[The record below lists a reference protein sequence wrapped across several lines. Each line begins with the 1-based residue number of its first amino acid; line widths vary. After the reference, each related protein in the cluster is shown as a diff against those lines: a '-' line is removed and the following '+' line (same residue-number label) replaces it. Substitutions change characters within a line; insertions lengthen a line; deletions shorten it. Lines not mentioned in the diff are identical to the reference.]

1 MVYPVTDLAK
11 ATALFTQFLGVEP
24 YVSGGYYVGF
34 KVGDGEIGLDP
45 NGHRNGATGPISY
58 YQVDDIKISLQTL
71 LDNGAQVQQ
80 EVTDVGYGMLIATV
94 KDADSNVIGLRQN
107 PK

>member
-58 YQVDDIKISLQTL
+58 YQVDDIKIKSANPSGQRRT
-71 LDNGAQVQQ
+71 GTA
-80 EVTDVGYGMLIATV
+80 G
-94 KDADSNVIGLRQN
+94 SNRRGLWYVDCNCQRRRQ
-107 PK
+107 